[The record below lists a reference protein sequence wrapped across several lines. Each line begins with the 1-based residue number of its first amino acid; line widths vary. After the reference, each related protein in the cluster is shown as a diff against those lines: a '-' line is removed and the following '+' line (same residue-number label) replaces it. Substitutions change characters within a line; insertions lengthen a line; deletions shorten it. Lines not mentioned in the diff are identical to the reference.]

1 MKKSL
6 IGVIV
11 SVFLAMNS
19 FGALAAN
26 DSNIEVKNESRTITY
41 SYTAGDDKE
50 AVKSITDLF
59 NKIDDITIDE
69 PSTTQVITVK
79 SNTGN
84 GDVMNLTLR
93 MTDQKD
99 YKDEDVTEE
108 DSVLTYYN
116 INITDSEGNIIAK
129 TSADAEDILK
139 NDDGVF
145 VKNLNMGDINTQF
158 TTETKIYNIE
168 ISAPSDTTES
178 RLAQAKENIEWE
190 LVCIPARL
198 VENESEEDPSV
209 TPEANEATATP
220 EIVTQTPV
228 ATALAATPA
237 PEQNAKGIK
246 YIGEDKDIIPGK
258 YTVTGNG
265 TVKVYNSEDELK
277 TNILLTDGEKESEG
291 GISSYVL
298 NLVEGDRLEI
308 SDYINLKPFTTATAT
323 PKATEKATA
332 TPKATAKAT
341 TKPSSTKKTNPKTGD
356 TAPIT
361 AVSVIAVLALGACV
375 YIEISKRKKN

>member
-59 NKIDDITIDE
+59 NKIDDITVDE